1 MAIRV
6 PSTDDNASL
15 RNKITSGQVEQ
26 SIARR
31 LEKDALGALRDY
43 AKNNT
48 SIDETLAKV
57 EKYEK
62 LFRDK
67 VPLKDYQ
74 LTLESRF
81 WEQCECEIC
90 KDIGIEVAI
99 FRNSNRNRRRGFHNL
114 WQFQRELEKILK
126 KNGRN

>member
-1 MAIRV
+1 MIMLR
-6 PSTDDNASL
+6 

-48 SIDETLAKV
+48 SIDETLAKI

-74 LTLESRF
+74 LTTRITFLGAMRVR
-81 WEQCECEIC
+81 
-90 KDIGIEVAI
+90 DM
-99 FRNSNRNRRRGFHNL
+99 
-114 WQFQRELEKILK
+114 QRYRHRSSYI
-126 KNGRN
+126 